1 MITAVTSATDSI
13 GAGLAS
19 SKQQSGDQFAQL
31 LASVTRTTTDGDSS
45 TSATSV
51 APTSVLGSS
60 AAAQLFATPQEE
72 QDFAADLTQRL
83 RAAGVD
89 TSQPIQF
96 QVQSDGSVV
105 AKAGTPDKQKID
117 AVFAA
122 DPAFANE
129 YRKIANTEETK
140 AIIKV
145 DRAYEQQAEGLS
157 QAAQQALWQQRYAGQ
172 ISGIE
177 AQGGDLTLSGANISF
192 NS

>member
-1 MITAVTSATDSI
+1 MITATTGATDPL
-13 GAGLAS
+13 GASLAS
-19 SKQQSGDQFAQL
+19 SKQQGTDQFAQV
-31 LASVTRTTTDGDSS
+31 LASVAGTMTDGGSS

-51 APTSVLGSS
+51 APRTILGSS

-105 AKAGTPDKQKID
+105 AKDGTPDKQKID

-140 AIIKV
+140 AIVKV
-145 DRAYEQQAEGLS
+145 ELGYEQQAQGLS

-172 ISGIE
+172 VSSIE
-177 AQGGDLTLSGANISF
+177 AQGADLTLAGATISLD
-192 NS
+192 S